1 MDQTSLV
8 AIFLVGLVM
17 ILNANGDFW
26 EGSVDTNSSHWSI
39 YRESTDNISFN
50 LSSSVDGKVSP
61 VEFNGRVLAPYQG
74 YYEEIRA
81 NDVRSRQRIS
91 SREGFYKSSDEITM
105 KVVGNYTSMTNIIY
119 KPIGSDIY
127 TIEYRNEIWPV
138 FFKAERA
145 LNYLG
150 HNINN
155 RDFDGNN
162 GDFVGTNFLYNQEL
176 LKEKITIN
184 WLQRANVTVLATDES
199 IVLAEFKPNK
209 YLGYLIRSNITG
221 IADLSYRLRDSKYD
235 FKRQKYP
242 ALSEGDERY
251 SGSYYLGRKIE
262 MRSEYK
268 NSIYLDDETAG
279 IDDERIEEWLPCCFE
294 RCYMLQRPPDPFPSD
309 GIDTGAE

>member
-26 EGSVDTNSSHWSI
+26 EGRVDTNSSHWSI

>member
-26 EGSVDTNSSHWSI
+26 EGRVDTNSSHWSI

-309 GIDTGAE
+309 GIDTGDE